1 MSPSLLLFPMLS
13 PLFAAIF
20 CLFFWQRGRPQQ
32 LIFLAGVSGMFI
44 TALMLLYQV
53 WTEGLQSMQM
63 GEWPAPFGITIIAD
77 LLSATMILIT
87 ALSGFVVYIFSLQSI
102 DDRRIQFGYYPVWL
116 FLLFGLCGAFLAGD
130 VFNLYVWLEV
140 MLVSTFVLLTLGGTA
155 PQLEGAVKYVMLNF
169 LASSLLLAGIG
180 VLYGISGTL
189 NMADLSVKLPQV
201 QQQGLVSV
209 AAVFFLVGFG
219 IKAAMFP
226 LYFWLPAAYHTPPL
240 PIVAFIAGLLSKVG
254 IYALLR
260 FFTLVFRDTAG
271 FSHQFLIIMAAFTI
285 ISGGLGAIA
294 QTDLR
299 RILAFSIVGQIGYML
314 LGIGFYTPLAFA
326 GVVFFLIHSVLVKTN
341 LFMIS
346 GLLYQTRGSYH
357 LPSLGGAYLR
367 YPILAFMFIIAGF
380 SLVGIPP
387 FSGFWGKLLLVQAGL
402 AAEQYVFTGIA
413 LAGSLFT
420 LYYITRIWNEVFLK
434 KAPEQLS
441 ADNTHPAS
449 TWQLFKHKP
458 MLAGATVALSS
469 VILLIGLFAQPT
481 IELSM
486 EAARQL
492 MDTEAYINHVLKP

>member
-13 PLFAAIF
+13 ALFAAIF
-20 CLFFWQRGRPQQ
+20 CLFFWQRVQPQRY
-32 LIFLAGVSGMFI
+32 IFLAGVSSMFV
-44 TALMLLYQV
+44 TAAMLLYQV

-63 GEWPAPFGITIIAD
+63 GQWPAPFGITIVAD
-77 LLSATMILIT
+77 LLSAIMILIT
-87 ALSGFVVYIFSLQSI
+87 SVSGFLVYIYSLQSI
-102 DDRRIQFGYYPVWL
+102 DDTRIKFGYYPVWL
-116 FLLFGLCGAFLAGD
+116 FLMFGLCGAFLAGD
-130 VFNLYVWLEV
+130 VFNLYVWMEV

-155 PQLEGAVKYVMLNF
+155 PQLEGAIKYVMLNF

-180 VLYGISGTL
+180 VLYGITGTL
-189 NMADLSVKLPQV
+189 NMADLSVKLPLV
-201 QQQGLVSV
+201 EQQGLVSV
-209 AAVFFLVGFG
+209 AAVFFLIGFG

-314 LGIGFYTPLAFA
+314 LGIGFYTPLALTA
-326 GVVFFLIHSVLVKTN
+326 VVFFLVHSVLVKTN

-346 GLLYQTRGSYH
+346 GLVYQAKGSYH

-367 YPILAFMFIIAGF
+367 YPVLAAMFLVTGF

-402 AAEQYVFTGIA
+402 AAEQYVLTGIA
-413 LAGSLFT
+413 LGGSLFT
-420 LYYITRIWNEVFLK
+420 LYYIIRIWNEVFLK
-434 KAPEQLS
+434 NGPELPHAISQPL
-441 ADNTHPAS
+441 N
-449 TWQLFKHKP
+449 TWQLFRGKP
-458 MLAGATVALSS
+458 ALAGATIVLSS
-469 VILLIGLFAQPT
+469 VILLIGLYAQPI
-481 IELSM
+481 IELSV
-486 EAARQL
+486 EAGRQL
-492 MDTEAYINHVLKP
+492 LDTEAYINHVLKP